1 MCVSQNS
8 ENSELRFFD
17 SQTFS
22 RYQKELWEEAQ
33 EERDKMLI
41 KCEKLSEKSDR

>member
-1 MCVSQNS
+1 MFVS
-8 ENSELRFFD
+8 ENSVELRFFD
-17 SQTFS
+17 LHTFF